1 MNRRITALIFVFFL
15 LLSVATASYCQTK
28 SNDYQQEKIVGT
40 IEDPKNISEEES
52 PTDQKVLSEEEKR
65 LEKLEAKFRAEKAKE
80 AKRVE
85 AEKQKQEKI
94 TKIKAE
100 KILKQRKSEE
110 KNLVKISERKRKK
123 EEAIAKKL
131 QIKEAKKKVREEKI
145 KSKKEKVEKQRQEKI
160 AKKKAE
166 KELKQ
171 IKKEEKKAAKIAER
185 ERKIKEAI
193 TKKAQRKE
201 RIHEEPK
208 ENIKLIPT
216 RKTTAGIYDKSTDSV
231 VENIR
236 HSMIVAP
243 EVSVKPEVLSEFTL
257 EECINIAMEN
267 HLPLEIAEKQLSLAK
282 FRLFEA
288 QRKLGPS
295 VTAKWEESSG
305 VVQGRHYTGKKLQI
319 EGKQPLFYGG
329 ELVYAVRQA
338 KVNMEIVNTDYSR
351 IKNDLILQVKK
362 AYYSLD
368 KANKALSIQG
378 KLDKD
383 TERLY
388 NIAKTGYEAEAV
400 AQVEFLKISSQKNQ
414 ANFQLVSAYEDISI
428 ANLILQQALNIDE
441 EINIAEVK
449 SPRRITIELEDC
461 YTLAY
466 LNRPEIK
473 INYLSIEYFK
483 YEKKILQARSNFP
496 RVDFLGMYGNMQED
510 FVPGDLGPGKDPRGF
525 GPEYYVGV
533 KATVP
538 IWGSTVGYSLT
549 REDWQPVVSA
559 YQGTKSTTSS
569 TTFDVFNKLEDISA
583 VKEAELEYMRSQEE
597 LNKKKQEIS
606 LEIKETFFK
615 YKKALLLLDVA
626 QSKIMFQSK
635 QVEILKIRHELG
647 EALYSDVAEEMIKL
661 AEEEFSYFQAVT
673 DYYIAIATLNKAV
686 GLEDYF
692 KITD

>member
-40 IEDPKNISEEES
+40 IEDPKNIAEEES

-65 LEKLEAKFRAEKAKE
+65 LGRLETKFRAEKAKE

-94 TKIKAE
+94 TKKKAE
-100 KILKQRKSEE
+100 KELKQRKEEE
-110 KNLVKISERKRKK
+110 KKAAKIAERKRKK

-201 RIHEEPK
+201 RIYKEPK
-208 ENIKLIPT
+208 EDIKLIPA
-216 RKTTAGIYDKSTDSV
+216 KTTAGIYNKSTDSV

-483 YEKKILQARSNFP
+483 YEF
-496 RVDFLGMYGNMQED
+496 
-510 FVPGDLGPGKDPRGF
+510 
-525 GPEYYVGV
+525 
-533 KATVP
+533 
-538 IWGSTVGYSLT
+538 
-549 REDWQPVVSA
+549 
-559 YQGTKSTTSS
+559 
-569 TTFDVFNKLEDISA
+569 
-583 VKEAELEYMRSQEE
+583 
-597 LNKKKQEIS
+597 
-606 LEIKETFFK
+606 
-615 YKKALLLLDVA
+615 
-626 QSKIMFQSK
+626 
-635 QVEILKIRHELG
+635 
-647 EALYSDVAEEMIKL
+647 
-661 AEEEFSYFQAVT
+661 
-673 DYYIAIATLNKAV
+673 
-686 GLEDYF
+686 
-692 KITD
+692 